1 MENLNKFFIFV
12 IILLMKKD
20 KFLLILL
27 SIFAYV
33 FFHVLSHIGFK
44 MSVQNRNLKN
54 FIYWQVI
61 GNLSGFLSVLSYTY
75 LLTLL
80 PLHLGYA
87 ITIGLGQ
94 IFVQV
99 FAAKILFKEEIMPIQ
114 WLGISL
120 IILGTLFLVKG
131 KAH

>member
-1 MENLNKFFIFV
+1 MRR
-12 IILLMKKD
+12 D
-20 KFLLILL
+20 KFWLILL
-27 SIFAYV
+27 SISAYI

-44 MSVQNRNLKN
+44 MSVQNKNLKN

-99 FAAKILFKEEIMPIQ
+99 FAAKILFKEEIMPLQ

>member
-1 MENLNKFFIFV
+1 MR
-12 IILLMKKD
+12 KD

-27 SIFAYV
+27 AIFLYI
-33 FFHVLSHIGFK
+33 FFHVLAHIGFK
-44 MSVQNRNLKN
+44 MSVQNRNLRN

-61 GNLSGFLSVLSYTY
+61 GNISGFLSVLAYTY
-75 LLTLL
+75 SLTLL
-80 PLHLGYA
+80 PLHIGYA

-99 FAAKILFKEEIMPIQ
+99 FAAKILFKEEIASLQ
-114 WLGISL
+114 WLRISL